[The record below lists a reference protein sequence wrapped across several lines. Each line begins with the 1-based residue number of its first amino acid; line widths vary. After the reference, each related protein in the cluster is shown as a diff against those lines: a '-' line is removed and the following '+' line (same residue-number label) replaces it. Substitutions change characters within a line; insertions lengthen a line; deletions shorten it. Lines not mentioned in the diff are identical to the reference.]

1 MVVLVRTAGNTTVPQ
16 HCRAEQRRED
26 AEVLLIGAD
35 RSAGGQP
42 LRELDGVNAP
52 GSVCARP
59 FAPSIHVTA
68 SLVRTYALFRMKKQH
83 TRLVLLILM
92 IRNISNGSY

>member
-1 MVVLVRTAGNTTVPQ
+1 MVVLLRTAGNTTVPQ

-59 FAPSIHVTA
+59 FALFHPRHRITRSQLCSISDEETTHSI
-68 SLVRTYALFRMKKQH
+68 SLAD
-83 TRLVLLILM
+83 
-92 IRNISNGSY
+92 SND